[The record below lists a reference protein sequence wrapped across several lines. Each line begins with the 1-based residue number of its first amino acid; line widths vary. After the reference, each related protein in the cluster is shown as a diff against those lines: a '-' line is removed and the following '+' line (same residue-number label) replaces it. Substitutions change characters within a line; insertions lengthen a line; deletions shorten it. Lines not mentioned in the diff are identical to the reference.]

1 MKDVVI
7 LSAVRVPMG
16 KFLGTLSPLSA
27 TDIGGIVIKEAVK
40 RAGVEP
46 SIIEEVIMGNVV
58 QAGVGQSP
66 ARQAQIKAG
75 IPPDIA
81 AFTVNKV
88 CGSGMKAVMLGAQ
101 AIKADDADIIVAG
114 GMESMS
120 NCPFIV
126 SAKVRKGYRLG
137 NQTMFDA
144 MIYDGLWDS
153 FTNQHMGVL
162 GEFTA
167 EHSNISRQ
175 EQDEFAYNSHIKA
188 VKAIQS
194 GLFKEE
200 IVPVEI
206 PQRKGEPI
214 MFDTDETPR
223 SDTSMEK
230 LSNLR
235 PVFKKDGTVTAGNAP
250 STNDGASALVVSSE
264 EKAKELGI
272 DPIARIIGYASG
284 HTEPKMLFYA
294 PPIAVKNLLKKT
306 GMNLNDFDLIE
317 MNEAFSVQCLADIK
331 ELDADKSKININGG
345 AIALGHPI
353 GASGARILTTLIYAL
368 KHNNKKKGLA
378 TLCLGGGGAVAMA
391 IEII

>member
-7 LSAVRVPMG
+7 LSAVRTPMG
-16 KFLGTLSPLSA
+16 RFLGTLSPLSA
-27 TDIGGIVIKEAVK
+27 TDLGGVVIKEATK

-46 SIIEEVIMGNVV
+46 SMIDEVIMGNVV

-66 ARQAQIKAG
+66 ARQAQIKGG
-75 IPPDIA
+75 IPSDIA

-101 AIKADDADIIVAG
+101 AIKAEDADIVVVG

-120 NCPFIV
+120 NCPFIIS
-126 SAKVRKGYRLG
+126 SAVRKGHKLG
-137 NQTMFDA
+137 NQTMYDA

-153 FTNQHMGVL
+153 FTDQHMGLL

-167 EHSNISRQ
+167 EHSNISR
-175 EQDEFAYNSHIKA
+175 EAQDEFAYNSHMKA
-188 VKAIQS
+188 VKAIQA
-194 GLFKEE
+194 GLFKDE

-214 MFDTDETPR
+214 IFDTDETPR
-223 SDTSMEK
+223 QDTSIEK
-230 LSNLR
+230 LARLR
-235 PVFKKDGTVTAGNAP
+235 PAFKKDGTVTAGNAP
-250 STNDGASALVVSSE
+250 STNDGASALVVSSD

-272 DPIARIIGYASG
+272 TPIARIIGYASG

-294 PPIAVKNLLKKT
+294 PPVAVRNLLKKT
-306 GMNLNDFDLIE
+306 GMNLGDFDLIE

-331 ELDADKSKININGG
+331 EMEADINKINVNGG
-345 AIALGHPI
+345 AVALGHPI

-368 KHNNKKKGLA
+368 KHNSKRKGLA

-391 IEII
+391 VEII